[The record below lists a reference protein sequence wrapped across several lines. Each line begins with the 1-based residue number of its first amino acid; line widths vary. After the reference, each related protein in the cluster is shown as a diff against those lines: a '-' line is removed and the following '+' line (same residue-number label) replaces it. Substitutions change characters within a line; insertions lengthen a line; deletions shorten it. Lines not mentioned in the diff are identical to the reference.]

1 MKKKTI
7 LLALAIVLFALGS
20 WTARAQL
27 MGAPVKGKVTQ
38 EGQTFP
44 NARVTFTNPSNGK
57 TFQLKT
63 DKNGEFALVSIPAGS
78 YEIKVLSDSGEELF
92 KVTTMITGATTTETN
107 DIKINVSKDYK
118 PGEEAASSGGKT
130 TDTAPKLTK
139 EQLAKIK
146 ADNDKIAGLNALI
159 TQAQQAMQAQNWP
172 GAETALKQLIAAAP
186 DTNRWEFFKALG
198 DAQKNS
204 NELPDAAQT
213 YDQGI
218 KVAQA
223 LVSGNVPP
231 DPKNPNSTPAAAK
244 AGMGRILNA
253 QGNVY
258 LKLNKPD
265 EAIASFK
272 RAAEIDPSPAVAYYN
287 LCAVQFNF
295 NKMNDAAAACDKSV
309 AADPSKADA
318 WFFKGSALF
327 KTGKTENGKFAAP
340 PGTAEALSKY
350 LELDANGLHAAEAK
364 LILQKLGQK

>member
-1 MKKKTI
+1 MKKKTGFLAQAI
-7 LLALAIVLFALGS
+7 VLLALGCL
-20 WTARAQL
+20 TARTQTV
-27 MGAPVKGKVTQ
+27 GVPVEGKVTQ
-38 EGQTFP
+38 EGEP
-44 NARVTFTNPSNGK
+44 LANAWVILTNPLNGK
-57 TFQLKT
+57 TFKLKT
-63 DKNGEFALVSIPAGS
+63 DKNGGFALVNVPFGY
-78 YEIKVLSDSGEELF
+78 YEIKVQSESGEDLF
-92 KVTTMITGATTTETN
+92 KETTMINGESTDVMN
-107 DIKINVSKDYK
+107 NIKIDISKDSR
-118 PGEEAASSGGKT
+118 PTVEAASSGGKT

-159 TQAQQAMQAQNWP
+159 THAQPAMQAQNWP

-258 LKLNKPD
+258 LKLDKPD

-340 PGTAEALSKY
+340 PGAAEALSKY